1 MARGHLDRLELHNF
15 KSYGGDVVVG
25 PFARGFNC
33 VVGTN
38 GSGKSNAM
46 DAISFVLGVRTAQLR
61 GNQLRDLVYRNAAD
75 PKDDARS
82 RKAHVRMVYVTDKG
96 REVVFHRGVGLSGA
110 SEYKVDGRAVTME
123 KYNER
128 LAGIGVLV
136 KARNFLVFQNEV
148 QGIANKS
155 PKELAAMF
163 EEISGSA
170 ELREAYENAR
180 VERDTAE
187 EEVTHLWRKRKGM
200 AAERKQY
207 KEQKEEADR
216 FTALQ
221 KELAEKRTERALFE
235 LFHLDAELGE
245 LDSEVAEAKGVLK
258 ELETKVDGKE
268 GALEEKKSK
277 AFQLEKEKGQ
287 LAKKAKR
294 VKTERDRLEPVRIK
308 HETEVS
314 GLVRR
319 IKGDKET
326 LAKARSEAERRA
338 TQLSALENEL
348 AETSALVTKLE
359 HDIVAAE
366 EASVTAEAMAEY
378 KALKEASSV
387 RTAAL
392 QQDSA
397 GAVRDQAVA
406 EKRKEAVAAQMNDA
420 VRRRQELRNDLA
432 AFEERFRSLDAIKL
446 ESEEALRELE
456 REHATDSEVAGERHK
471 IRARLEQRV
480 NDTTQ
485 ELRQLSA
492 QASENSRRRKFDEAV
507 DNMARLFPGVKGRLS
522 DLCKPTHDRYREA
535 VAVVFGK
542 MMDAI
547 VVDNSG
553 TGSEC
558 IAYLKEQRV
567 GMATFIPLQNVRPR
581 PVDESLRRLGGTS
594 ALVVDV
600 VEHESSLA
608 PAVQYASGNAL
619 VCETLDEARSLCYD
633 SGRRLKV
640 CALDGTL
647 INKAGFMTGGTTRGD
662 GRAGKWDRKE
672 IETLKKR
679 RASAQK
685 ELVAMGPA
693 SDERR
698 VGAER
703 AEKID
708 SLKRKI
714 LILMQDR
721 ADADASKTRLDEE
734 LKLLARGI
742 ADLEPEM
749 EAAGSALSSAQHNVR
764 AVRSKMDGLENE
776 LFGDFAARNGVETVA
791 GFEEQFIRKSEDLR
805 QQKLEAET
813 RQSRLSSQVKY
824 EQAKGK
830 KTAVPRLE
838 SKIAEQSRRLEEAES
853 NSESLRVK
861 QAEMESRAVKLEE
874 GMKALTTEI
883 DELREEVKE
892 ALQQFAKD
900 NEAVTRRKKSI
911 SQMNLQRKTLRS
923 KRVRVLTD
931 CKVERVRVPIQ
942 GGANIGEDDVAD
954 DDEAMVDTGTLGQ
967 NSVGRDDEDESNVD
981 EDVMRDIGDDPQR
994 VGSSPGDSL
1003 TVDAYL
1009 VVDYAAL
1016 PEAARD
1022 LMSADEQKA
1031 AIEKYEEEI
1040 KTCEEQLGN
1049 LAPNMRAGE
1058 HMKDVS
1064 DRLEVLDKEADTAK
1078 QRAKVAVEEFENVKE
1093 ERGDLFNACF
1103 SHVAEKISDVYKQ
1116 LTKSVNY
1123 PMGGTAYL
1131 SLEQQDEP
1139 YLAGVKFNAMPPT
1152 KRFRDMEQL
1161 SGGEQTVAA
1170 LSLLFA
1176 IHDFKPSPFFI
1187 LDEVDAAL
1195 DTGNV
1200 SKVSSYVQSR
1210 TEDLQTI
1217 VITLKDAFFEKA
1229 DSLIGIFRD
1238 ADLNASRIL
1247 TLDLRPFD
1255 KATEEEAAGGIPPL
1269 TSGNV
1274 EQMAS

>member
-1 MARGHLDRLELHNF
+1 MAAMTRGHLDRLELHNF

-33 VVGTN
+33 IVGTN

-75 PKDDARS
+75 PADDAKS

-96 REVVFHRGVGLSGA
+96 RDIVFQRGVGLSGA
-110 SEYKVDGRAVTME
+110 SEYKVDGRVVSME

-155 PKELAAMF
+155 PKELTSMF

-170 ELREAYENAR
+170 ELREAYEAAR
-180 VERDTAE
+180 GEKDTAE
-187 EEVTHLWRKRKGM
+187 EEVTHFWRKRKGM

-207 KEQKEEADR
+207 KEQKDEADR
-216 FTALQ
+216 FSALQ
-221 KELAEKRTERALFE
+221 KQLAETRTERALFE
-235 LFHLDAELGE
+235 LFHIDAELEE
-245 LDSEVAEAKGVLK
+245 LGADADVAKGFLM
-258 ELETKVDGKE
+258 ELEAKVDGKE
-268 GALEEKKSK
+268 SALEEKRSK
-277 AFQLEKEKGQ
+277 VFQLEKEKGQ

-294 VKTERDRLEPVRIK
+294 LKTELDRLEPVRIK

-314 GLVRR
+314 GLTRR
-319 IKGDKET
+319 IKGDEESLT
-326 LAKARSEAERRA
+326 KARSEAERRA

-348 AETSALVTKLE
+348 AEATELVAKLE

-366 EASVTAEAMAEY
+366 EASVTADAMAEY
-378 KALKEASSV
+378 KSLKEASSV

-397 GAVRDQAVA
+397 GAIRVQAVA
-406 EKRKEAVAAQMNDA
+406 EKRQEAVAAQMNDA
-420 VRRRQELRNDLA
+420 IPRKQEMLNDLS
-432 AFEERFRSLDAIKL
+432 AFEERVRSLNAM
-446 ESEEALRELE
+446 
-456 REHATDSEVAGERHK
+456 EHAAQETLGELQGEHAADSEVAGERHK

-547 VVDNSG
+547 VVDNSN

-567 GMATFIPLQNVRPR
+567 GMATFIPLHNVRPR
-581 PVDESLRRLGGTS
+581 PVDESLRRLGGSS

-600 VEHESSLA
+600 VEHDNSLA
-608 PAVQYASGNAL
+608 PAVQYAAGNAL
-619 VCETLDEARSLCYD
+619 VCGTLDEARSLCYD

-647 INKAGFMTGGTTRGD
+647 INKAGFMTGGSNRGD
-662 GRAGKWDRKE
+662 GRAGKWDRKV
-672 IETLKKR
+672 IDTLKKR
-679 RASAQK
+679 RATAQK
-685 ELVAMGPA
+685 ELSAMGPA
-693 SDERR
+693 SDDRR
-698 VGAER
+698 ITAER

-708 SLKRKI
+708 VLKRKI
-714 LILMQDR
+714 MILGQDR
-721 ADADASKTRLDEE
+721 ADADASKRRLADE
-734 LKLLARGI
+734 LKLISKGI
-742 ADLEPEM
+742 AELEPEM
-749 EAAGSALSSAQHNVR
+749 KAASAALVAAQRGVHT
-764 AVRSKMDGLENE
+764 VRSKMDGLENE

-791 GFEEQFIRKSEDLR
+791 EFEEQFIRKSEDLR

-813 RQSRLSSQVKY
+813 RQSRLTSQVKY

-830 KTAVPRLE
+830 KNAINRLE
-838 SKIAEQSRRLEEAES
+838 KKIADQNRRLEEAES
-853 NSESLRVK
+853 NHENLQEK
-861 QAEMESRAVKLEE
+861 QTEIVGRAVKVEE
-874 GMKALTTEI
+874 DMKGIAGEI
-883 DELREEVKE
+883 DELREDLKE
-892 ALQQFAKD
+892 ARQQFAKD
-900 NEAVTRRKKSI
+900 SEAVAGRKKSI
-911 SQMNLQRKTLRS
+911 SQMKLQMKTLRS
-923 KRVRVLTD
+923 KRVRILTD
-931 CKVERVRVPIQ
+931 CKVERVRVPVE
-942 GGANIGEDDVAD
+942 GGGNIGEDDVAD
-954 DDEAMVDTGTLGQ
+954 
-967 NSVGRDDEDESNVD
+967 EDE
-981 EDVMRDIGDDPQR
+981 VMLEANDLDKTKGGDGDGDGDDDDDVVADDPRR
-994 VGSSPGDSL
+994 VGSLPDDSV
-1003 TVDAYL
+1003 TVDGYL
-1009 VVDYAAL
+1009 VVDYSAL
-1016 PEAARD
+1016 SEYVREQI
-1022 LMSADEQKA
+1022 SADAQTA
-1031 AIEKYEEEI
+1031 AMVKYEEDI
-1040 KTCEEQLGN
+1040 KSCEEQLAN

-1064 DRLEVLDKEADTAK
+1064 DRLEALDKESEIAK
-1078 QRAKVAVEEFENVKE
+1078 NRAKVAAEDFENAKE

-1103 SHVAEKISDVYKQ
+1103 SHVAEKINDVYKQ
-1116 LTKSVNY
+1116 LTKSANY

-1176 IHDFKPSPFFI
+1176 VHDFKPSPFFI

-1200 SKVSSYVQSR
+1200 SKVSSYVHSR
-1210 TEDLQTI
+1210 AGDLQTI

-1238 ADLNASRIL
+1238 ADINASRIL

-1255 KATEEEAAGGIPPL
+1255 TSTADEPGGIPPL
-1269 TSGNV
+1269 PAGNV
-1274 EQMAS
+1274 GQTAT